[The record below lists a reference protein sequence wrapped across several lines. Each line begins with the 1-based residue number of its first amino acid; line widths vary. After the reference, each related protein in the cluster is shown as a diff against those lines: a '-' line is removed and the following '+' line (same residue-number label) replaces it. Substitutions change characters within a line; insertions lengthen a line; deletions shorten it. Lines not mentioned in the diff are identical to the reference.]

1 LLHCSAAWLLKCS
14 GARCVAAAAQLL
26 CSAAPLLLCS
36 FARLLIC
43 IGGEGL
49 ASACH
54 AVQQHGALSPLCYR
68 SSDSTKDCTLPRIEL
83 PRQHS
88 GGAQQGTV
96 VTLGALRPGPRR
108 RLEAGVSTV
117 CHDMDAGCGYRC
129 TIRGCPEQ
137 GAGLRVLPSK
147 ASIHKGA
154 LQLSSATASRG
165 VRCCRAKSLLE
176 GTGGRGACA
185 LRVCHACTA
194 ALSRAAWRCTLTAS
208 LAPLGRAIPKRAL
221 CPTRAT
227 YSHPRSDDSLSGGPP
242 SCNGA

>member
-1 LLHCSAAWLLKCS
+1 MPVPAM
-14 GARCVAAAAQLL
+14 L
-26 CSAAPLLLCS
+26 CSSMVHCRPCATGAVTAPNTAHCPALNS
-36 FARLLIC
+36 F
-43 IGGEGL
+43 G
-49 ASACH
+49 
-54 AVQQHGALSPLCYR
+54 
-68 SSDSTKDCTLPRIEL
+68 STV
-83 PRQHS
+83 